1 MQLVVFPLSGALKKH
16 WYSGLPSLFDIISCN
31 PQFTK
36 LAVIFNLV
44 LGKRTKQNCVF
55 LSGQSQLGQREG
67 RPLTYVSVHTHKL
80 VVPEAFL
87 LFYIPKCFLVEK
99 VSLDLG
105 INLDYSESKDCK
117 KEAKQKSENKLTI
130 QISF

>member
-1 MQLVVFPLSGALKKH
+1 M
-16 WYSGLPSLFDIISCN
+16 
-31 PQFTK
+31 
-36 LAVIFNLV
+36 
-44 LGKRTKQNCVF
+44 
-55 LSGQSQLGQREG
+55 
-67 RPLTYVSVHTHKL
+67 SVHTQKL
-80 VVPEAFL
+80 VVQEAFL